1 MKLNCQRCGHRGGAD
16 LEFMWFSKTFE
27 VKSKEP
33 GARPVERTLWLCP
46 DCSSV
51 LGSGSKRAAFLQKQ
65 VKG

>member
-33 GARPVERTLWLCP
+33 GAQRQLEIGI
-46 DCSSV
+46 DDN
-51 LGSGSKRAAFLQKQ
+51 
-65 VKG
+65 

>member
-1 MKLNCQRCGHRGGAD
+1 
-16 LEFMWFSKTFE
+16 MWFSKTFE
-27 VKSKEP
+27 VRSKEP